1 MMHKSFQSESIATIS
16 SKHAINGMILPFIMF
31 DPWSYLIISFKYP
44 PGHQPRTLQPARWWR
59 PFASL
64 RPEFCARI
72 FSVAV
77 ELVRRNG
84 VAQRMFWSSN
94 FKGVKI
100 ISLYGY
106 AATVALG
113 EEEWRSYPIPAV
125 GITSLGRGFDG
136 AGASVEAQRASKL
149 KDWKCT
155 SQLAWA
161 VCSLGMWTAPH
172 GFLPQRWDAVWYCAC
187 LENHQDA
194 TSVFNVF
201 EVDWG
206 HNS

>member
-1 MMHKSFQSESIATIS
+1 MEALRELKARVLCPDFFCGSRAGDEKRSGPT
-16 SKHAINGMILPFIMF
+16 
-31 DPWSYLIISFKYP
+31 DVLIF
-44 PGHQPRTLQPARWWR
+44 R
-59 PFASL
+59 
-64 RPEFCARI
+64 
-72 FSVAV
+72 
-77 ELVRRNG
+77 
-84 VAQRMFWSSN
+84 
-94 FKGVKI
+94 GVKI
-100 ISLYGY
+100 RSSYGY

-113 EEEWRSYPIPAV
+113 EEEWRSYPIPAG
-125 GITSLGRGFDG
+125 GITSPGRGFDG